1 MASKTVIRP
10 IFTGVPQGII
20 PGPLLFLIHFSDVHK
35 SLSYSKIITY
45 ADDTVI
51 FTSSKHLDVT
61 QHNLS
66 EDISSLAS
74 WFRDN
79 ELIINLRKGKTE
91 VMLTAKRLHGFDI
104 DGNEQTSQ

>member
-20 PGPLLFLIHFSDVHK
+20 PGPLLFLIHFNDVHK
-35 SLSYSKIITY
+35 SLSYSKIIY

-61 QHNLS
+61 QNNLS

-79 ELIINLRKGKTE
+79 ELIIYLRKGKTE
-91 VMLTAKRLHGFDI
+91 VMLFGTAKRLHGFD
-104 DGNEQTSQ
+104 GNEQASQ